1 MEPHKWQKEIIA
13 WANGETIQGRYLP
26 QSEDWVDLKNPIW
39 DVENEYRIKPKE
51 EKWQKV
57 KDHWEKGGKIQYK
70 APTTGNWIDLSCSRD
85 FKPNWYQ
92 LEWRIKPEQFKW
104 QKEKD
109 HWEKGGKIQY
119 KNLKTGDWEDYY
131 WQKSKPNWYQFEWRI
146 KPEPKIE
153 YSFNDQVR
161 DEIDSILDCFD
172 FQRVLEVMTALD
184 WTWWDTDGVPEIW
197 DLRKMAR
204 ERLREAVRGLI
215 RTGEKRYYSACGG
228 FFAEAE
234 IEEGNPKI
242 YMKLSFVV
250 SDWDN
255 YYD

>member
-13 WANGETIQGRYLP
+13 WANGETIQAKDCFGVW
-26 QSEDWVDLKNPIW
+26 ETVTNPYW
-39 DVENEYRIKPKE
+39 SSDQEYRVKPKE
-51 EKWQKV
+51 DKWQKV
-57 KDHWEKGGKIQYK
+57 KDHWKNGGKIQFLNVDNK
-70 APTTGNWIDLSCSRD
+70 WIDYPYSIRD
-85 FKPNWYQ
+85 FFSS
-92 LEWRIKPEQFKW
+92 R
-104 QKEKD
+104 KD
-109 HWEKGGKIQY
+109 VQNQPHWWGH
-119 KNLKTGDWEDYY
+119 
-131 WQKSKPNWYQFEWRI
+131 EWRI

-153 YSFNDQVR
+153 YTFNDQVR

-172 FQRVLEVMTALD
+172 FAKVSEVMTALD

-204 ERLREAVRGLI
+204 ERLKSAVKGLI
-215 RTGEKRYYSACGG
+215 SSGEKRYYSACGG

-255 YYD
+255 YESD